1 MIDASASILGTVQL
15 TFICRRPNV
24 HRALAEL
31 PVGLPNGDM
40 NCRSLGH
47 GWREFQG
54 KDAYVRKVFQ
64 EELTQV
70 GEQLVEISRLVSEA
84 IGKATTSFQVADV
97 DLAQDVIAADARID
111 FLQNSLDERAIDILA
126 LQGPVASDLRMLVGS
141 LRMSASLERMGDLA
155 RHIAQL
161 ARLRFPSTV
170 IPAGMTETFNKMAE
184 LDQQIADK
192 LTELLETRDLEVARD
207 ILKANTA
214 INDLHLSVFNAIAR
228 SDWQE
233 SPATTVDVALA
244 SRYFE
249 RFADHGVSVAQ
260 KVTYLVTGAWQP
272 NGIEHS

>member
-1 MIDASASILGTVQL
+1 MKSCCQMD
-15 TFICRRPNV
+15 
-24 HRALAEL
+24 
-31 PVGLPNGDM
+31 
-40 NCRSLGH
+40 
-47 GWREFQG
+47 GWQGFQR

-70 GEQLVEISRLVSEA
+70 GDQLVEISRLVSEA

-126 LQGPVASDLRMLVGS
+126 LQGPVASDLRMIVGS

-161 ARLRFPSTV
+161 ARLHFPSTV
-170 IPAGMTETFNKMAE
+170 IPASMTETFKELAE
-184 LDQQIADK
+184 LDQLIADK
-192 LTELLETRDLEVARD
+192 LTVLLETRDLEVARD
-207 ILKANTA
+207 ILKANSA
-214 INDLHLSVFNAIAR
+214 INDLHLSVFKAIAR

-272 NGIEHS
+272 NSSEHG

>member
-1 MIDASASILGTVQL
+1 M
-15 TFICRRPNV
+15 
-24 HRALAEL
+24 
-31 PVGLPNGDM
+31 
-40 NCRSLGH
+40 
-47 GWREFQG
+47 
-54 KDAYVRKVFQ
+54 RKVFQ
-64 EELTQV
+64 EELAQV
-70 GEQLVEISRLVSEA
+70 GEDLVEISKLVSEA
-84 IGKATTSFQVADV
+84 ISKATTSFEVADV
-97 DLAQDVIAADARID
+97 DLAQDVTAADARID

-126 LQGPVASDLRMLVGS
+126 LQGPVASDLRMIVGS

-170 IPAGMTETFNKMAE
+170 IPASLTETFKSFAE
-184 LDQQIADK
+184 QDILIANK

-214 INDLHLSVFNAIAR
+214 VNDLHLSVFKAIAR

-260 KVTYLVTGAWQP
+260 KVTYLVTGAWHP
-272 NGIEHS
+272 NSSVEHG